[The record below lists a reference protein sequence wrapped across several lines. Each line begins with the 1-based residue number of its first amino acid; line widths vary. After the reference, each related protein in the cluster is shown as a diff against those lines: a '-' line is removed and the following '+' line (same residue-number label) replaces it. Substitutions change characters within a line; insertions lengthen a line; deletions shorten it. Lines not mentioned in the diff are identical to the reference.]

1 MASVPS
7 RLFEGW
13 ELALQEMS
21 GVSLEG
27 AQRGA
32 YQGGFLNICR
42 KGGHWAL
49 SVPLTD
55 VCSHSPTLPC
65 SVLSVPSAIPCSF
78 ARFPFPCPPGPSPC
92 SLSLSPCSCSL
103 SSLSSFHPAPCS
115 SPVSSPRAIPFHCS
129 PAPPPILSAYYSSLP
144 GPKATRRS
152 MGSSVLPNHIYMPP
166 YLNPNLVQC
175 PRRDTC

>member
-92 SLSLSPCSCSL
+92 SLSLSPV
-103 SSLSSFHPAPCS
+103 PAP
-115 SPVSSPRAIPFHCS
+115 SPRS
-129 PAPPPILSAYYSSLP
+129 LLSTLLPAPPLFPHRELFPFTVPRPLRPFLVPTTLLSQDRKPREEAWGAVFCPTTSTCLP
-144 GPKATRRS
+144 T
-152 MGSSVLPNHIYMPP
+152 
-166 YLNPNLVQC
+166 
-175 PRRDTC
+175 